1 MFPHTITIY
10 IYDEE
15 KQVYTKQIVK
25 GVYWTNSDSTTIS
38 ENRSHSGTGT
48 IVIPK
53 ALMDSVKV
61 ENGCY
66 IAKGEHDDISSI
78 KDLENVQCIQVS
90 SIQINDVGWD
100 IDNITISGS

>member
-15 KQVYTKQIVK
+15 KQVYTRQVVK
-25 GVYWTNSDSTTIS
+25 GVYWTNSDSSTIAES
-38 ENRSHSGTGT
+38 RNHSGLGT

-53 ALMDSVKV
+53 ALMASVNV
-61 ENGCY
+61 VNGCY
-66 IAKGEHDDISSI
+66 IVKGEQEDITSM
-78 KDLENVQCIQVS
+78 KDLDNMQCIQVS
-90 SIQINDVGWD
+90 SIQVNDAGWD